1 VGQRSHISMSY
12 VTSSSEREQLQATIG
27 AWSTVLLIVIVDVL
41 WVIAKVLVGEGQLS
55 GVNLGIF
62 TIGGLIIVG
71 WLSLWAAA
79 ENVGVLLGLLARVT
93 QMSTSEC
100 ERALRGRHV
109 SRGRFRR
116 ALSNLWIPVTCQFLL
131 VGWLI
136 YASGGIPD
144 SPYLPVPV
152 AMMIIGQSVYHV
164 PRIELCTN
172 PGSRDVLIFLWRV
185 VRFYGYPQLMF
196 VSQMIGVAVLQ
207 ICEPLAS
214 RPVPIAETILTT
226 QLSVSLGLCVAF
238 VARRVDRA
246 AAPGTS

>member
-1 VGQRSHISMSY
+1 MSY
-12 VTSSSEREQLQATIG
+12 IASDSEREQIRATIG
-27 AWSTVLLIVIVDVL
+27 AWSTVLLVFTVNLL
-41 WVIAKVLVGEGQLS
+41 WAIAKLLTGEGQLS
-55 GVNLGIF
+55 GIDLGIF
-62 TIGGLIIVG
+62 TIGGLVIVG
-71 WLSLWAAA
+71 WLSLRAAGDKL
-79 ENVGVLLGLLARVT
+79 EVLLGLLARVT
-93 QMSTSEC
+93 QMSAAEGEC
-100 ERALRGRHV
+100 AQRSRDV
-109 SRGRFRR
+109 SRGRLQI

-164 PRIELCTN
+164 PYIELRSN
-172 PGSRDVLIFLWRV
+172 PRLRDVLVFLWRV
-185 VRFYGYPQLMF
+185 IRFYGYPQLMF
-196 VSQMIGVAVLQ
+196 VSQMIGVALLQ
-207 ICEPLAS
+207 ICVPLAS